1 MIADNGTKNFLGRT
15 IAVFAVVLP
24 LLFSCS
30 GKNTQYG
37 EAVTNRDSSAVMV
50 TTGITSLVSENG
62 VLKYR
67 MVTDR
72 WEMYDK
78 TDPPYWAFENKV
90 YLEVLDSAMNV
101 SSLIQADTAYYYSES
116 KVWEL
121 RSNVHAENVDKEKF
135 DTDLLFWNQNAE
147 KVYSD
152 SRITI
157 QQEKQIIRGIGF
169 ESNQDFTR
177 YTIRHTDGIFP
188 AERDSL

>member
-1 MIADNGTKNFLGRT
+1 MIADNGTKGFHGRT

-30 GKNTQYG
+30 GKNRQVG
-37 EAVTNRDSSAVMV
+37 EAVTNRDSTAVMV

-62 VLKYR
+62 VIKYR

-72 WEMYDK
+72 WEMFDK

-90 YLEVLDSAMNV
+90 YLEVLDSTMNV
-101 SSLIQADTAYYYSES
+101 SSLIQADTAYYYSDS

-135 DTDLLFWNQNAE
+135 DTDLLFWNQNIE

>member
-1 MIADNGTKNFLGRT
+1 MIADSGTNIKYGRT
-15 IAVFAVVLP
+15 IAFMAFVLP

-30 GKNTQYG
+30 GKNKQVG
-37 EAVTNRDSSAVMV
+37 DAVTNRDSMAVMV

-67 MVTDR
+67 MMTDR
-72 WEMYDK
+72 WEMFDK

-90 YLEVLDSAMNV
+90 YLEVLDSTMNV
-101 SSLIQADTAYYYSES
+101 SSLIKADTAYYYSNS
-116 KVWEL
+116 KIWEL
-121 RSNVHAENVDKEKF
+121 RSNVHAENVDKEEF
-135 DTDLLFWNQNAE
+135 DTDLLFWNQNTE

-152 SRITI
+152 SRIVI
-157 QQEKQIIRGIGF
+157 RQEEQVIRGVGF

-177 YTIRHTDGIFP
+177 YSIRHTDGVFP